1 MKLEPV
7 TAISPLDG
15 RYRQRLEALA
25 PIVSEFGLL
34 RQRVRA
40 EVEWFAFL
48 AGLAEVPE
56 LPPLRADQR
65 TALAALWQNF
75 SLEDAAAVRAIEART
90 NHDVKAVEYFVKQ
103 AVRGIDGLAPHEEF
117 VHFACTSEDINSV
130 AYALLITDAMR
141 RAVAP
146 ATASLIDALRSFGE
160 PLAETPM
167 LARTHGQAASPTTVG
182 KELANVVARL
192 RRQRQAVLGVEIP
205 AKMNGAVGN
214 YNAHVAACPAVDWP
228 RRCREFV
235 TGLGLAWNP
244 YTTQIEPHDGVAELC
259 HALMRFNQAVLDFD
273 RDMWGY
279 IALGYFRQRAVPGET
294 GSSTMPHKVNPID
307 FENSEGNLG
316 LANAL
321 LEHLAS
327 KLPVSRWQRDLS
339 DSTVLRSVGTALGHC
354 LLAYDGARRGIAKL
368 AVDAE
373 RLRADLDDAWEVLA
387 EPVQTV
393 LRRHGSPEPYER
405 LKQATRGRR
414 LDAAG
419 YLALLAELPL
429 PEAARRELAALA
441 PAAYTGL
448 AARLAREVLGRPG
461 APEVAVRQ
469 VDWAD
474 HAAALMRVRR
484 AVFVDE
490 QGVPE
495 AEELDGEDEA
505 AAHFLATDAAGAP
518 IGTARLLGSGQIG
531 RMAVLASWRGR
542 HVGAML
548 LAAAVEAAASK
559 GLTVFLHAQVSALG
573 FYQRSGFE
581 AVGEVF
587 LEAGIEHRRMVPGRE
602 SRG

>member
-15 RYRQRLEALA
+15 RYRRRLEVLA

-56 LPPLRADQR
+56 LPPLRPAR
-65 TALAALWQNF
+65 RAALAAVWQDFNV
-75 SLEDAAAVRAIEART
+75 EDAAAVRALEAKT

-103 AVRGIDGLAPHEEF
+103 AVRDIEGLAPHEEF
-117 VHFACTSEDINSV
+117 VHFACTSEDVNSV
-130 AYALLITDAMR
+130 AYALLITEAMR
-141 RAVAP
+141 KAVAP
-146 ATASLIDALRSFGE
+146 AMASLIDALGTLGE
-160 PLAETPM
+160 PLAGAAM
-167 LARTHGQAASPTTVG
+167 LARTHGQAASPTTLG
-182 KELANVVARL
+182 KELANVVSRL
-192 RRQRQAVLGVEIP
+192 RRQRQAVLGAEIS

-214 YNAHVAACPAVDWP
+214 YNAHVAAYPNLDWP

-259 HALMRFNQAVLDFD
+259 HALMRFNQVVLDFD

-279 IALGYFRQRAVPGET
+279 IALGYFRQRPVPGET

-354 LLAYDGARRGIAKL
+354 LLAYDGARRGIARL
-368 AVDAE
+368 EVDAE

-393 LRRHGSPEPYER
+393 LRRLGSPEPYER

-419 YLALLAELPL
+419 YQALLRELPL
-429 PEAARRELAALA
+429 PETARRELAALA
-441 PAAYTGL
+441 PAVYTGL
-448 AARLAREVLGRPG
+448 AARLAAEALEVPEAARG
-461 APEVAVRQ
+461 ATVRQ
-469 VDWAD
+469 VAWAAE
-474 HAAALMRVRR
+474 AAALMHVRR
-484 AVFVDE
+484 AVFIDE

-505 AAHFLATDAAGAP
+505 ATHFLATDAAGAP
-518 IGTARLLGSGQIG
+518 IGTARLLGSGQVG

-542 HVGAML
+542 NVGAML

-559 GLTVFLHAQVSALG
+559 GLTVFLHAQVQALG

-587 LEAGIEHRRMVPGRE
+587 LEAGIEHRKMVLG
-602 SRG
+602 